1 MLFPSLF
8 FKKMTLTVGPPG
20 CRLNT
25 VMTGFSDI
33 VTSLSIPKNLAG
45 DLSLLFLFIGMS
57 LLFGFVF
64 GRFKLVNILINVYIA
79 LAFIGV
85 FPESWFAFSVYG
97 KAGAFV
103 LLLILLT
110 AIDKRLFDLHIS
122 SAGSDF
128 FWRLF
133 VMSILVTGT
142 VVSATLSF
150 LPKSIALGYIS
161 ATAYGYFAS
170 WWALIFWMVIP
181 LLSLLFINNRLK

>member
-1 MLFPSLF
+1 
-8 FKKMTLTVGPPG
+8 MTD
-20 CRLNT
+20 
-25 VMTGFSDI
+25 FSNI
-33 VTSLSIPKNLAG
+33 TAGLYVPKSLAG
-45 DLSLLFLFIGMS
+45 DLSLLFLFIGIS
-57 LLFGFVF
+57 LLLGFVF

-85 FPESWFAFSVYG
+85 FPESWFLFSIYA
-97 KAGAFV
+97 KAGVFV
-103 LLLILLT
+103 LLLVVLT
-110 AIDKRLFDLHIS
+110 AIDERLFDLHIS

-150 LPKSIALGYIS
+150 LPKSVALGYIS

-170 WWALIFWMVIP
+170 SGALVFWMVIP